1 MLPQTPRTWSASLA
15 SRLFLPPPPP
25 PQNENPVNVT
35 PWTAD
40 GGASEAT
47 AKYGGQV
54 ASPLGGSERA
64 GSPRHR
70 RTAPVPGLINS
81 IDNPLCTWQRESA
94 NRLYRGLTQKKA
106 AALAAGE
113 ALFATAPAPVTN
125 SRRLTQEEQD
135 AMVERLAKPLPPF
148 QSPERPQP
156 TIRKY
161 SLTNGKLQVQL
172 APVPTMG
179 AKEYDTKMSDKYA
192 DQVASKQKALD
203 ALKDLYYQPLVP
215 KVERSKDYIAK
226 VCAAMYAG
234 NSAKDVQV

>member
-1 MLPQTPRTWSASLA
+1 MTRQLLEPKWDHPKNIRKPTEVIGNLT
-15 SRLFLPPPPP
+15 
-25 PQNENPVNVT
+25 
-35 PWTAD
+35 
-40 GGASEAT
+40 
-47 AKYGGQV
+47 
-54 ASPLGGSERA
+54 
-64 GSPRHR
+64 
-70 RTAPVPGLINS
+70 
-81 IDNPLCTWQRESA
+81 IDTSH
-94 NRLYRGLTQKKA
+94 Y
-106 AALAAGE
+106 AAGVHGTIKLGNQE
-113 ALFATAPAPVTN
+113 KEYKYTTY
-125 SRRLTQEEQD
+125 LTQEEQD
-135 AMVERLAKPLPPF
+135 AMVERLAKPLTPF